1 MKVEGGFIQVIPLS
15 IELTDDEIGCLLN
28 LLYLKRDYSTQQ
40 ELELIENLVK
50 NFIDILQS
58 RRRKETTLT
67 LTEIEFLLRL
77 LNLKK
82 DYCETDEE
90 TKLIANLIDGFEE
103 ANYILKNQKYFSHCY
118 LGE

>member
-1 MKVEGGFIQVIPLS
+1 MKVEGGFIKVIPMH

-28 LLYLKRDYSTQQ
+28 LLYLKRDYSTER
-40 ELELIENLVK
+40 ELELVESLVK

-58 RRRKETTLT
+58 RRIKEIELT
-67 LTEIEFLLRL
+67 LTEIKFLLRL
-77 LNLKK
+77 LNLRK

-90 TKLIANLIDGFEE
+90 TKLVADLIDGFEE
-103 ANYILKNQKYFSHCY
+103 ANYILENQKYFNHYY